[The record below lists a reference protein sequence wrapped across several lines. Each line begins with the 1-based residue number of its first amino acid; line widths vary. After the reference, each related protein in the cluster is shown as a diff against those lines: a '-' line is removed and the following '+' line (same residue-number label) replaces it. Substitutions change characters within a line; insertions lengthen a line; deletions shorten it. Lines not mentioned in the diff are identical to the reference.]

1 MRRNYKQ
8 REVKMLGRDFANTT
22 SAIGARALQKATLRP
37 NEPNLGV
44 MLGDGLN
51 AYNEQKKYNAYVEQL
66 TNEHPEDAAKIAM
79 NPVAYE
85 KMLQENAAAERDQ
98 QFKMDMLKAQ
108 LSNSL
113 ALENARN
120 AHAVGLAKLAAQ
132 LKGNAT
138 DTQDTTE
145 QDSYD
150 LAQNAI
156 NQLYDVAQGDKIGV
170 FTDWRRNHGLT
181 GNEVEQ
187 EYGKISAAVAG
198 IAPRAISKLK
208 AAGVSGINSLPEF
221 MTYIGL
227 PANPTSQQIM
237 GAIPMMAQIAGVENP
252 IKGDNT
258 ETKTAKFFNF
268 PKGNLKNAVGLQVG
282 QKVGGYTIERID

>member
-1 MRRNYKQ
+1 
-8 REVKMLGRDFANTT
+8 
-22 SAIGARALQKATLRP
+22 
-37 NEPNLGV
+37 
-44 MLGDGLN
+44 
-51 AYNEQKKYNAYVEQL
+51 
-66 TNEHPEDAAKIAM
+66 
-79 NPVAYE
+79 
-85 KMLQENAAAERDQ
+85 
-98 QFKMDMLKAQ
+98 
-108 LSNSL
+108 
-113 ALENARN
+113 
-120 AHAVGLAKLAAQ
+120 
-132 LKGNAT
+132 
-138 DTQDTTE
+138 
-145 QDSYD
+145 
-150 LAQNAI
+150 
-156 NQLYDVAQGDKIGV
+156 V